1 MKKNILFLFLIL
13 FALSC
18 GKDPEIEF
26 PKPEP
31 KPDPETPVV
40 VKDGF
45 SFSPETPDADKE
57 LTITF
62 KATSASPLHS
72 SKYTGDVYAH
82 IGIVSE
88 GVWQFVPADWNV
100 NIPKCKMTRT
110 EDNVWTLK
118 LSPSIRQW
126 FNSGET
132 AVNKIG
138 IVVRSAKDDLKGI
151 EKDFFIE
158 NITDSKFKVFQP
170 GAVKIGPMP
179 TGMKYGI
186 NPINNSTVTLV
197 LYDKDKNGARKD
209 FAHVI
214 GDFNNWT
221 LSNDEK
227 SQMTRD
233 DAAGVWWI
241 TLSGLD
247 AAKEYA
253 FQYYVGKT
261 GEDPIRVADAYSR
274 KILDPANDQ
283 YISSSTYPENKTYP
297 QGGIGIVSTFKIQQ
311 ETFNFTPFTT
321 PKTDNLVI
329 YEMLFRDFTTSGD
342 INGAL
347 AKLDYLKSLGVN
359 AIELMP
365 VQEFD
370 GNDSWGYNPAF
381 FFAMDKAY
389 GTDRMYKQFIDE
401 CHKRGM
407 AVIFDVVYNHATG
420 ANPFAKMW
428 WNTTANKTAANN
440 PYFNVDAPHPYSVFH
455 DFNHE
460 STLVRDFVKRNL
472 QFLLDEYNIDGFR
485 FDLTKGF
492 TQKKSSESNAHVYD
506 ASRIAILK
514 DYNSAI
520 KAVKADALVI
530 LEHFADDKEETELA
544 NAGMMVWRN
553 NNEAFMESAMGWKDK
568 TNFNPV
574 YYGTSSR
581 PANSLVSYMESHD
594 EERAAYKQS
603 QWGNG
608 ILKTNLKARI
618 SQLGNNAA
626 FFFTVPGPKMLWQ
639 FGEMGYDYS
648 INSNLSGNISED
660 YRTSK
665 KPIKWEYLDD
675 VERKKLHDTYA
686 KLINFRFK
694 HSELFTSTATLD
706 WKVTPSF
713 WDNGRFL
720 TLSSFGNSKQ
730 IVVVGNF
737 TNETI
742 NASTTF
748 PKTGTWYN
756 YMNSSE
762 TLNVT
767 STTMSVSVP
776 ANSFK
781 MYSTFAP

>member
-1 MKKNILFLFLIL
+1 M
-13 FALSC
+13 
-18 GKDPEIEF
+18 
-26 PKPEP
+26 
-31 KPDPETPVV
+31 
-40 VKDGF
+40 
-45 SFSPETPDADKE
+45 
-57 LTITF
+57 
-62 KATSASPLHS
+62 
-72 SKYTGDVYAH
+72 
-82 IGIVSE
+82 
-88 GVWQFVPADWNV
+88 
-100 NIPKCKMTRT
+100 
-110 EDNVWTLK
+110 
-118 LSPSIRQW
+118 
-126 FNSGET
+126 
-132 AVNKIG
+132 
-138 IVVRSAKDDLKGI
+138 
-151 EKDFFIE
+151 
-158 NITDSKFKVFQP
+158 
-170 GAVKIGPMP
+170 
-179 TGMKYGI
+179 
-186 NPINNSTVTLV
+186 

-227 SQMTRD
+227 SQMFRD

-247 AAKEYA
+247 ATKEYA

-261 GEDPIRVADAYSR
+261 GEEPIRLADAYSR
-274 KILDPANDQ
+274 KILDPDNDK
-283 YISSSTYPENKTYP
+283 YISLSTYPENKTYP
-297 QGGIGIVSTFKIQQ
+297 AKGAVGIVSTFKIQPDAYNWQ
-311 ETFNFTPFTT
+311 VTNFKTPAV
-321 PKTDNLVI
+321 DNLVI
-329 YEMLFRDFTTSGD
+329 YEMLFRDFTPSGD

-389 GTDRMYKQFIDE
+389 GTDKMYKQFIDE

-428 WNTTANKTAANN
+428 WNSTANKTAANN
-440 PYFNVDAPHPYSVFH
+440 PYFNVDAPHPFSVFH
-455 DFNHE
+455 DFNH
-460 STLVRDFVKRNL
+460 SNQLVRDFVKRNL
-472 QFLLDEYNIDGFR
+472 EFLLDEYKIDGFR

-492 TQKKSSESNAHVYD
+492 TQKSSSESTAGNYD

-514 DYNSAI
+514 DYNATI
-520 KAVKADALVI
+520 KAVKPDALVI
-530 LEHFADDKEETELA
+530 LEHFADNQEETELA

-608 ILKTNLKARI
+608 ILKTNLKARM

-675 VERKKLHDTYA
+675 VERKKLHETYT

-706 WKVTPSF
+706 WKVTPAF

-730 IVVVGNF
+730 VVVVGNF

-762 TLNVT
+762 TVNVT